1 MCWEKMV
8 DVELNIDA
16 SDEMTAAARAAN
28 DRPFTNTGVKLRIR
42 KG

>member
-1 MCWEKMV
+1 MV
-8 DVELNIDA
+8 DVELNIEA

-28 DRPFTNTGVKLRIR
+28 DRPLTITGVKLRMR

>member
-1 MCWEKMV
+1 MVNNV

-16 SDEMTAAARAAN
+16 NEEMTAAERAAN
-28 DRPFTNTGVKLRIR
+28 DRPFTTVGVKLRMR